1 MGSVEFHDNRLVVK
15 DAIQSGSVAFLD
27 EVASEFVS
35 QVTRNSSVDQGQTKG
50 SWRYEVDEDKLEAVV
65 GSELENA
72 IWEEFGTGE
81 YALEKNGR
89 MTPWYVPVEGFTGKK
104 KPTFNGKVVIVHGKD
119 GRAYYKTNGKKPRRM
134 LHRAYDNIRPKA
146 QAVLDA
152 KLKEAGL

>member
-1 MGSVEFHDNRLVVK
+1 
-15 DAIQSGSVAFLD
+15 
-27 EVASEFVS
+27 
-35 QVTRNSSVDQGQTKG
+35 
-50 SWRYEVDEDKLEAVV
+50 
-65 GSELENA
+65 
-72 IWEEFGTGE
+72 
-81 YALEKNGR
+81 

-134 LHRAYDNIRPKA
+134 LQRAYDNIRPKA